1 MGTLSDLWN
10 SLDFSAM
17 LSALMR
23 LIAVFLCLT
32 VHETCHGLAA
42 YALGDPTAKREHRLS
57 LNPLHHIDWV
67 GLACML
73 VLGFGWAKPVPVDMR
88 YFKKPKQG
96 MALTA
101 LAGPVSNFVLALL
114 ALLCARLVYH
124 QYGALW
130 DFIFD
135 LLLTT
140 AYLSVGLG
148 LFNLIPISPL
158 DGSKV
163 LFAFLPDS
171 AYEKLMRYEKYGM
184 IALLILVWL
193 GVGDN
198 VLSTAIYNECVRCYD
213 QFRFPRHCL
222 SAESERRNEWTTLF
236 LSSRAWCMSARRR
249 RFRILKARS
258 TSSFSCSQKIRSK
271 YRTFPSRSS

>member
-1 MGTLSDLWN
+1 MN
-10 SLDFSAM
+10 SIIQ
-17 LSALMR
+17 
-23 LIAVFLCLT
+23 LIAVCAIPLIFSIT
-32 VHETCHGLAA
+32 MHEAAHGYAA
-42 YALGDPTAKREHRLS
+42 RKFGDNTAWMMGRVT
-57 LNPLHHIDWV
+57 LNPAKHIDPFGTIILPLIMLAGSAAAGGV
-67 GLACML
+67 GFI
-73 VLGFGWAKPVPVDMR
+73 FGWAKPVPVDMR

-198 VLSTAIYNECVRCYD
+198 VLSTAIYNVYAAMISFV
-213 QFRFPRHCL
+213 FRG
-222 SAESERRNEWTTLF
+222 
-236 LSSRAWCMSARRR
+236 
-249 RFRILKARS
+249 IV
-258 TSSFSCSQKIRSK
+258 
-271 YRTFPSRSS
+271 

>member
-1 MGTLSDLWN
+1 MGGARVNTLQSIWN
-10 SLDFSAM
+10 GLDWSYLLNIVLSVVPSL
-17 LSALMR
+17 
-23 LIAVFLCLT
+23 LCIT
-32 VHETCHGLAA
+32 FHEVSHGYVA
-42 YALGDPTAKREHRLS
+42 YRLGDTTAKDAGRLT
-57 LNPLHHIDWV
+57 LNPLKHIDPM
-67 GLACML
+67 GLLMM
-73 VLGFGWAKPVPVDMR
+73 VVFKFGWAKPVPVNMMR
-88 YFKKPKQG
+88 FRSPKRG

-198 VLSTAIYNECVRCYD
+198 VLSTAIYNVYAAMINFV
-213 QFRFPRHCL
+213 FRG
-222 SAESERRNEWTTLF
+222 
-236 LSSRAWCMSARRR
+236 
-249 RFRILKARS
+249 IV
-258 TSSFSCSQKIRSK
+258 
-271 YRTFPSRSS
+271 

>member
-1 MGTLSDLWN
+1 MNFFAGEIALGTLSDLWN
-10 SLDFSAM
+10 SLDFSAI

-101 LAGPVSNFVLALL
+101 LAGPVSNLMLAVLLLLGARITIAHYVDTAFCIALL
-114 ALLCARLVYH
+114 NFLAR
-124 QYGALW
+124 
-130 DFIFD
+130 
-135 LLLTT
+135 T
-140 AYLSVGLG
+140 AYMSVGLG

-163 LFAFLPDS
+163 LFAFLPDR
-171 AYEKLMRYEKYGM
+171 AYLTLMRYEKYGM
-184 IALLILVWL
+184 VLLFLLVWL

-198 VLSTAIYNECVRCYD
+198 ILGEGIYRVYGLLVD
-213 QFRFPRHCL
+213 L
-222 SAESERRNEWTTLF
+222 
-236 LSSRAWCMSARRR
+236 
-249 RFRILKARS
+249 IV
-258 TSSFSCSQKIRSK
+258 
-271 YRTFPSRSS
+271 Y